1 MSKVLVVGGGGY
13 VGSQLVPRLIAL
25 QHFVTVLDTF
35 WYGQNQFKE
44 FGSKSLRLMKADL
57 RNSGAVERVVADQ
70 DIIIHLACISND
82 PSFDLDPKLG
92 RSVNLDSFLPFVE
105 AAKRGRVSRF
115 IYASSSSVYGIK
127 SDEKVT
133 EDLTLEPLTDY
144 SKFKAQCE
152 KLLMQNTTDE
162 FVTTILRPATICG
175 YSSRQRF
182 DLIVNI
188 LTAHAIL
195 NNRITVNGGTQF
207 RPNLHIEDMVDSYLR
222 VMEADEDS
230 VHREVFNV
238 GGKNMTL
245 TELAQ
250 VVQSTIDVD
259 IPIDYMNSEDLRS
272 YRIDSTKIKE
282 KIGFSPTREVKDAVH
297 DLKIAF
303 EKGAYTNALRN
314 PAYINIMRMKELAL
328 G

>member
-1 MSKVLVVGGGGY
+1 
-13 VGSQLVPRLIAL
+13 
-25 QHFVTVLDTF
+25 
-35 WYGQNQFKE
+35 
-44 FGSKSLRLMKADL
+44 
-57 RNSGAVERVVADQ
+57 
-70 DIIIHLACISND
+70 
-82 PSFDLDPKLG
+82 
-92 RSVNLDSFLPFVE
+92 
-105 AAKRGRVSRF
+105 
-115 IYASSSSVYGIK
+115 
-127 SDEKVT
+127 
-133 EDLTLEPLTDY
+133 
-144 SKFKAQCE
+144 
-152 KLLMQNTTDE
+152 
-162 FVTTILRPATICG
+162 
-175 YSSRQRF
+175 
-182 DLIVNI
+182 
-188 LTAHAIL
+188 
-195 NNRITVNGGTQF
+195 
-207 RPNLHIEDMVDSYLR
+207 MVDSYLR